1 MVVEDDGSDIV
12 RTGLFSLIIPS
23 NHSVL
28 ETDAAPPRIPLKTW
42 PSRRP
47 SAAVTE
53 YGLQLTIGVMGRCLS
68 DIECRAGQWV
78 AWSEEMRRDQ
88 SKIICIWEYN

>member
-68 DIECRAGQWV
+68 DIECRAGQWG
-78 AWSEEMRRDQ
+78 WSGEMRWDETNRR
-88 SKIICIWEYN
+88 